1 LAAAIEAKG
10 FDVWVR
16 PAITIESLDAP
27 QPTGSFDVA
36 IFLSEHAV
44 RFASAKGW
52 PGGKSGGKSGVREAG
67 ATIIAIGPATQRAL
81 GEVGVSAAV
90 PNEATSEGIVALLRH
105 LGDRGD
111 LRAPGD
117 LKSVLIVAGVGGRDH
132 LQRYFRDLQVPV
144 IEWSLYRRNQD
155 TQQLPAAIR
164 IDAIVASSGDGL
176 RVVGKV
182 WFAARRD
189 GNVPVVVPSA
199 RVAGAAQRAGFRTI
213 AESGAADTEAV
224 VTALQGIFG

>member
-1 LAAAIEAKG
+1 MAAAIEAKG
-10 FDVWVR
+10 FDAWVR

-27 QPTGSFDVA
+27 QPAGSFDVA

-44 RFASAKGW
+44 RLASAKGW
-52 PGGKSGGKSGVREAG
+52 SGGKSGVREAG

-81 GEVGVSAAV
+81 DEVGVSAAV

-111 LRAPGD
+111 FLAPED
-117 LKSVLIVAGVGGRDH
+117 LESALIVAGVGGRDH

-144 IEWSLYRRNQD
+144 IKWSLYRRNED
-155 TQQLPAAIR
+155 TQQLPAAIH

-189 GNVPVVVPSA
+189 GNVPVIVPSA
-199 RVAGAAQRAGFRTI
+199 RVAGAAERAGFRTI

-224 VTALQGIFG
+224 VTTLQGIFG